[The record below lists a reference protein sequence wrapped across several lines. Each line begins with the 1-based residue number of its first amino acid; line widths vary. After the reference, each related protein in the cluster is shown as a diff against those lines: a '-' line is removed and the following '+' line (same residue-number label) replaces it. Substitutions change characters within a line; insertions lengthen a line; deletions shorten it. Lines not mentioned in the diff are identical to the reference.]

1 MTESILYILL
11 TGILSAVVVFFITYF
26 ALQVKNKR
34 LRNSF
39 ADKEREFEATL
50 LELKQ
55 TTSVQSAE
63 IERFAV
69 YEKELRV
76 KENTQQ
82 ERIEKLLEEVTKTT
96 AEKNAIEENLVSQK
110 KDFEKLEERFREQFE
125 NLAGKI
131 LKQNTVEF
139 TETQQ
144 RKMNDILTPLKE
156 KLQTFEK
163 KVEDTYEKGLKDQ
176 TDMRAELKKLYDL
189 NARISTEANNLTKA
203 LKSDSKQQGNWGELV
218 LERILDRSGLT
229 KGVEYEREQL
239 TTNEEGQR
247 IKPDVIVKLPE
258 DKHIIIDSKV
268 SLIAYERAINADDD
282 TKRMHYIKEHIQSVK
297 THIKGLGAKHYQT
310 SKNLNSPDFVLLF
323 IPIESSFALAVQE
336 DTELFNTAW
345 ENNIVLVSP
354 STLLATLRT
363 VSSIW
368 KQEKQTQNVQ
378 EIARQGASL
387 YDKFVGFTEDLLM
400 VGKKMNEAKSAYDES
415 MKKLSEGRGN
425 LVKRVEDLRK
435 LGALPKKTI
444 NQNLLKHS
452 MENEKE

>member
-1 MTESILYILL
+1 MTESIFYIILI
-11 TGILSAVVVFFITYF
+11 GILSAFFAFITTYF
-26 ALQVKNKR
+26 IFQSKNNK
-34 LRNSF
+34 LRSHF
-39 ADKEREFEATL
+39 AIKEKEFDTNL
-50 LELKQ
+50 LGLKQ
-55 TTSVQSAE
+55 KETIQSVE
-63 IERFAV
+63 IERFISN
-69 YEKELRV
+69 EKEL
-76 KENTQQ
+76 KEKEKIQQ
-82 ERIEKLLEEVTKTT
+82 NRIENLLEEVTKTM
-96 AEKNAIEENLVSQK
+96 AEKKAIEENLSLQK
-110 KDFEKLEERFREQFE
+110 KDFEKLEERFREEFE

-229 KGVEYEREQL
+229 KGIEYEREQL
-239 TTNEEGQR
+239 TTNEDGQR
-247 IKPDVIVKLPE
+247 IKPDVIVKLP
-258 DKHIIIDSKV
+258 DNKHIIIDSKV
-268 SLIAYERAINADDD
+268 SLIAYERAVNAEDDA
-282 TKRMHYIKEHIQSVK
+282 KRMHYIKEHIQSVK
-297 THIKGLGAKHYQT
+297 AHIKGLGAKHYQT

-378 EIARQGASL
+378 EIAKQGAAL
-387 YDKFVGFTEDLLM
+387 YDKFVGFTEDLLI
-400 VGKKMNEAKSAYDES
+400 VGKKMNEAKYAYEES
-415 MKKLSEGRGN
+415 MKKLSEGNGN
-425 LVKRVEDLRK
+425 LVKRVENLRK
-435 LGALPKKTI
+435 LGALPKKAI
-444 NQNLLKHS
+444 NPNLLKHS
-452 MENEKE
+452 IENE

>member
-1 MTESILYILL
+1 MTEFIFYIILI
-11 TGILSAVVVFFITYF
+11 GILSAFFAFITTYF
-26 ALQVKNKR
+26 IFQSKNNK
-34 LRNSF
+34 LRSHF
-39 ADKEREFEATL
+39 AIKEKEFDTNL
-50 LELKQ
+50 LGLKQ
-55 TTSVQSAE
+55 KETIQSVE
-63 IERFAV
+63 IERFISN
-69 YEKELRV
+69 EKEL
-76 KENTQQ
+76 KEKEKIQQ
-82 ERIEKLLEEVTKTT
+82 NRIENLLEEVTKTM
-96 AEKNAIEENLVSQK
+96 AEKKAIEENLSLQK
-110 KDFEKLEERFREQFE
+110 KDFEKLEERFREEFE

-229 KGVEYEREQL
+229 KGIEYEREQL
-239 TTNEEGQR
+239 TTNEDGQR

-258 DKHIIIDSKV
+258 NKHIIIDSKV
-268 SLIAYERAINADDD
+268 SLIAYERAVNAEDDA
-282 TKRMHYIKEHIQSVK
+282 KRMHYIKEHIQSVK
-297 THIKGLGAKHYQT
+297 AHIKGLGAKHYQT

-378 EIARQGASL
+378 EIAKQGAAL
-387 YDKFVGFTEDLLM
+387 YDKFVGFTEDLLI
-400 VGKKMNEAKSAYDES
+400 VGKKMNEAKYAYEES
-415 MKKLSEGRGN
+415 MKKLSEGNGN
-425 LVKRVEDLRK
+425 LVKRVENLRK
-435 LGALPKKTI
+435 LGALPKKAI
-444 NQNLLKHS
+444 NPNLLKHS
-452 MENEKE
+452 IENE

>member
-1 MTESILYILL
+1 MTEFIFYIILI
-11 TGILSAVVVFFITYF
+11 GILSAFFAFITTYF
-26 ALQVKNKR
+26 IFQSKNNK
-34 LRNSF
+34 LRSHF
-39 ADKEREFEATL
+39 AIKEKEFDTNL
-50 LELKQ
+50 LGLKQ
-55 TTSVQSAE
+55 KETIQSVE
-63 IERFAV
+63 IERFISN
-69 YEKELRV
+69 EKEL
-76 KENTQQ
+76 KEKEKIQQ
-82 ERIEKLLEEVTKTT
+82 NRIENLLEEVTKTM
-96 AEKNAIEENLVSQK
+96 AEKKAIEENLSLQK
-110 KDFEKLEERFREQFE
+110 KDFEKLEERFREEFE

-189 NARISTEANNLTKA
+189 NARISTEGNNLTKA

-229 KGVEYEREQL
+229 KGIEYEREQL
-239 TTNEEGQR
+239 TTNEDGQR
-247 IKPDVIVKLPE
+247 IKPDVIVKLP
-258 DKHIIIDSKV
+258 DNKHIIIDSKV
-268 SLIAYERAINADDD
+268 SLIAYERAVNADDYA
-282 TKRMHYIKEHIQSVK
+282 KRMHYIKEHIQSVK
-297 THIKGLGAKHYQT
+297 AHIKGLGAKHYQT

-378 EIARQGASL
+378 EIAKQGAAL
-387 YDKFVGFTEDLLM
+387 YDKFVGFTEDLLI
-400 VGKKMNEAKSAYDES
+400 VGKKMNEAKYAYEES
-415 MKKLSEGRGN
+415 MKKLSEGNGN
-425 LVKRVEDLRK
+425 LVKRVENLRK
-435 LGALPKKTI
+435 LGALPKKAI
-444 NQNLLKHS
+444 NPNLLKHS
-452 MENEKE
+452 IENE

>member
-1 MTESILYILL
+1 MTESIFYIILI
-11 TGILSAVVVFFITYF
+11 GILSAFFAFITTYF
-26 ALQVKNKR
+26 IFQSKNNK
-34 LRNSF
+34 LRSHF
-39 ADKEREFEATL
+39 AIKEKEFDTNL
-50 LELKQ
+50 LGLKQ
-55 TTSVQSAE
+55 KETIQSVE
-63 IERFAV
+63 IDRFISN
-69 YEKELRV
+69 EKEL
-76 KENTQQ
+76 KEKEKIQQ
-82 ERIEKLLEEVTKTT
+82 NRIENLLEEVTKTM
-96 AEKNAIEENLVSQK
+96 AEKKAIEENLSLQK
-110 KDFEKLEERFREQFE
+110 KDFEKLEERFREEFE

-229 KGVEYEREQL
+229 KGIEYEREQL
-239 TTNEEGQR
+239 TTNEDGQR
-247 IKPDVIVKLPE
+247 IKPDVIVKLP
-258 DKHIIIDSKV
+258 DNKHIIIDSKV
-268 SLIAYERAINADDD
+268 SLIAYERAVNAEDDA
-282 TKRMHYIKEHIQSVK
+282 KRMHYIKEHIQSVK
-297 THIKGLGAKHYQT
+297 AHIKGLGAKHYQT

-378 EIARQGASL
+378 EIARQGAAL
-387 YDKFVGFTEDLLM
+387 YDKFVGFTEDLLI
-400 VGKKMNEAKSAYDES
+400 VGKKMNEAKYAYEES
-415 MKKLSEGRGN
+415 MKKLSEGNGN
-425 LVKRVEDLRK
+425 LVKRVENLRK
-435 LGALPKKTI
+435 LGALPKKAI
-444 NQNLLKHS
+444 NPNLLKHS
-452 MENEKE
+452 IENE

>member
-1 MTESILYILL
+1 MTEFIFYIILI
-11 TGILSAVVVFFITYF
+11 GILSAFFAFITTYF
-26 ALQVKNKR
+26 IFQSKNNK
-34 LRNSF
+34 LRSHF
-39 ADKEREFEATL
+39 AIKEKEFDTNL
-50 LELKQ
+50 LGLKQ
-55 TTSVQSAE
+55 KETIQSVE
-63 IERFAV
+63 IERFISN
-69 YEKELRV
+69 EKEL
-76 KENTQQ
+76 KEKEKIQQ
-82 ERIEKLLEEVTKTT
+82 NRIENLLEEVTKTM
-96 AEKNAIEENLVSQK
+96 AEKKAIEENLSLQK
-110 KDFEKLEERFREQFE
+110 KDFEKLEERFREEFE

-229 KGVEYEREQL
+229 KGIEYEREQL
-239 TTNEEGQR
+239 TTNEDGQR
-247 IKPDVIVKLPE
+247 IKPDVIVKLP
-258 DKHIIIDSKV
+258 DNKHIIIDSKV
-268 SLIAYERAINADDD
+268 SLIAYERAVNAEDDA
-282 TKRMHYIKEHIQSVK
+282 KRMHYIKEHIQSVK
-297 THIKGLGAKHYQT
+297 AHIKGLGAKHYQT

-378 EIARQGASL
+378 EIAKQGAAL
-387 YDKFVGFTEDLLM
+387 YDKFVGFTEDLLI
-400 VGKKMNEAKSAYDES
+400 VGKKMNEAKYAYEES
-415 MKKLSEGRGN
+415 MKKLSEGNGN
-425 LVKRVEDLRK
+425 LVKRVENLRK
-435 LGALPKKTI
+435 LGALPKKAI
-444 NQNLLKHS
+444 NPNLLKHS
-452 MENEKE
+452 IENE

>member
-1 MTESILYILL
+1 MTEFIFYIILI
-11 TGILSAVVVFFITYF
+11 GILSAFFAFITTYF
-26 ALQVKNKR
+26 IFQSKNNK
-34 LRNSF
+34 LRSHF
-39 ADKEREFEATL
+39 AIKEKEFDTNL
-50 LELKQ
+50 LGLKQ
-55 TTSVQSAE
+55 KETIQSVE
-63 IERFAV
+63 IERFISN
-69 YEKELRV
+69 EKEL
-76 KENTQQ
+76 KEKEKIQQ
-82 ERIEKLLEEVTKTT
+82 NRIENLLEEVTKTM
-96 AEKNAIEENLVSQK
+96 AEKKAIEENLSLQK
-110 KDFEKLEERFREQFE
+110 KDFEKLEERFREEFE

-229 KGVEYEREQL
+229 KGIEYEREQL
-239 TTNEEGQR
+239 TTNEDGQR

-258 DKHIIIDSKV
+258 NKHIIIDSKV
-268 SLIAYERAINADDD
+268 SLIAYERAVNAEDDA
-282 TKRMHYIKEHIQSVK
+282 KRMHYIKEHIQSVK
-297 THIKGLGAKHYQT
+297 AHIKGLGAKHYQT

-378 EIARQGASL
+378 EIARQGAAL
-387 YDKFVGFTEDLLM
+387 YDKFVGFTEDLLI
-400 VGKKMNEAKSAYDES
+400 VGKKMNEAKYAYEES
-415 MKKLSEGRGN
+415 MKKLSEGNGN
-425 LVKRVEDLRK
+425 LVKRVENLRK
-435 LGALPKKTI
+435 LGALPKKAI
-444 NQNLLKHS
+444 NPNLLKHS
-452 MENEKE
+452 IENE